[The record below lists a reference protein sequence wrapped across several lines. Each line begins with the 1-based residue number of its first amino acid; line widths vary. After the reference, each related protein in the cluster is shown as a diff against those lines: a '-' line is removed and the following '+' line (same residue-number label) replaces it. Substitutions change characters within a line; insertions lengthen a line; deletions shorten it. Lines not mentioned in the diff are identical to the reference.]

1 MSNAATS
8 DAVAAATVAAAAAD
22 AIDGRRRCCSG
33 CRCCRGC
40 HRCDNLRCLR
50 VARSEGC
57 YCCCRHRCCSASAAA
72 VDGAGFPY
80 YRLLRAQ
87 LTACL
92 LQISVESI
100 NMVCKQRFG
109 ILKRD
114 VDRSLKCHVIY
125 LNLWMS
131 SAYVYI
137 RLFVRLSGI
146 INGIE
151 R

>member
-1 MSNAATS
+1 MFNAAAS

-50 VARSEGC
+50 SPVAR
-57 YCCCRHRCCSASAAA
+57 AVTAAA
-72 VDGAGFPY
+72 ATAAGAQVPPAADGAGFPY

-100 NMVCKQRFG
+100 NVVWRQRFR

-114 VDRSLKCHVIY
+114 VDRSLNYHIIY
-125 LNLWMS
+125 
-131 SAYVYI
+131 
-137 RLFVRLSGI
+137 
-146 INGIE
+146 
-151 R
+151 